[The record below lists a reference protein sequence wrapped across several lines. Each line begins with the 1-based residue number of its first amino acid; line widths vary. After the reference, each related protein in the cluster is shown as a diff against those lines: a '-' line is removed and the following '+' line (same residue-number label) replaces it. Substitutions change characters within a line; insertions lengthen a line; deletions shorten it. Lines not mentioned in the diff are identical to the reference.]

1 MATLAQA
8 RQLGARIQD
17 ARTAHRAIAI
27 VLGTLRRAIDTLGA
41 YPSIPRVVG
50 VHRAQAA
57 RIEGQIA
64 RVRQL
69 GERLDAGLTRPLADQ
84 IGLAI
89 AQARDLLD
97 EIRQELADARAGAEI
112 TAIASEFGAALGA
125 VLAGAAGALA
135 AGAAP
140 LLWIGLAYLALR
152 R

>member
-8 RQLGARIQD
+8 RQLGARIPD

-27 VLGTLRRAIDTLGA
+27 VLATLRRAIDTLAA
-41 YPSIPRVVG
+41 YPTIPRVVG
-50 VHRAQAA
+50 VHRAHAA

-69 GERLDAGLTRPLADQ
+69 GARLDAGWSRPLADQ
-84 IGLAI
+84 LGLAI

-97 EIRQELADARAGAEI
+97 EIRRELADARAGSEI
-112 TAIASEFGAALGA
+112 MAIAREFGAALGA
-125 VLAGAAGALA
+125 VLAGAAGAVA

-140 LLWIGLAYLALR
+140 LLWLGLAYVALR
-152 R
+152 K